1 MNAISPPFLSVIIPV
16 FNNAKGLE
24 LCLAALAQQTYPE
37 SLFKVIVID
46 NGSKD
51 FDQLKE
57 VVSGYSFVALACENT
72 PGSYAARNKG
82 LSLAEGDIIA
92 FTDSDCIPE
101 KNWLELGVEQLKKT
115 EDCGQVLGKVKLF
128 FQNPNKPTLV
138 EVYESLTALDQEKML
153 NRLRGGATANMFTW
167 KYVIDKIGPFNSRL
181 KSSGDIEWGR
191 RVHETGYRQVF
202 APEVIVNHPARTTF
216 QELKQRRIRI
226 SGGGFGL
233 CINPYDT
240 FSQKFKMFGRLLLD
254 DVSNSIRFTR
264 EIFQSVEIKK
274 NSLKAQLIGLD
285 FVLRSI
291 SMIEK
296 VRLWLGGES
305 TR

>member
-1 MNAISPPFLSVIIPV
+1 MNTINLPFLSVIIPV
-16 FNNAKGLE
+16 FNNSKGLE
-24 LCLAALAQQTYPE
+24 LCLAALDQQTYPK

-57 VVSGYSFVALACENT
+57 VVSGYSFVVLGCEDT

-101 KNWLELGVEQLKKT
+101 DNWLEQGIKQLKST
-115 EDCGQVLGKVKLF
+115 ENCGQVLGKVKLF
-128 FQNPNKPTLV
+128 FQNSSKPTLV

-153 NRLRGGATANMFTW
+153 SQLRGGATANMFTW
-167 KYVIDKIGPFNSRL
+167 KHVIDKIGPFNSRL
-181 KSSGDIEWGR
+181 KSSGDIELGR
-191 RVHETGYRQVF
+191 RVYEAGYRQIF
-202 APEVIVNHPARTTF
+202 APDVIVNHPARTTF
-216 QELKQRRIRI
+216 QELKQRSIRI
-226 SGGGFGL
+226 SGGSYGL
-233 CINPYDT
+233 CIKPDDT
-240 FSQKFKMFGRLLLD
+240 FAQRFKMFCRLLLD

-264 EIFQSVEIKK
+264 AISQNVEIKK
-274 NSLKAQLIGLD
+274 TSLKAQLIGLN
-285 FVLRSI
+285 FVVRSI
-291 SMIEK
+291 SMTEK